1 MTATTSAPKSD
12 SKQRTE
18 RARPGQSSPKLA
30 YLPII
35 FLAFAIGVP
44 LLIIVIYSF
53 LEKPSQGT
61 GVKWVFT
68 TENYRDLFIQ
78 QKLDGTTAFDTRYVK
93 VLWTSFTYSLI
104 TTVVTLILSVPVA
117 MWIATRD
124 VRRRTLLVAL
134 VTLPFWISILI
145 RTYGMRQIIADEGPI
160 GKFLGL
166 FNIEWSILYSPP
178 ATILGLIY
186 VFLPFMILP
195 IYASAERFDFHLA
208 EAAYDLGAKKLTVVR
223 KIILPSIR
231 PGIISGIALVFIP
244 ALGSFLQS
252 DMLGGGKTNMVANVI
267 ANNFGQARNWPF
279 GSALAVLLIVLTLLF
294 ILIIQGV
301 SQRRGDKVELV

>member
-1 MTATTSAPKSD
+1 MTAVTAPPK
-12 SKQRTE
+12 KPVQRG
-18 RARPGQSSPKLA
+18 RPGQSSPKVA

-35 FLAFAIGVP
+35 FLTFAIGVP
-44 LLIIVIYSF
+44 LLIILVYSF

-68 TENYRDLFIQ
+68 TENYKALFIQ
-78 QKLDGTTAFDTRYVK
+78 QKLDGTTALDTRYLK
-93 VLWTSFTYSLI
+93 VLWTSFYFSVI
-104 TTVVTLILSVPVA
+104 TTVATLTLAIPTA

-124 VRRRTLLVAL
+124 ARKRNLLVAL

-195 IYASAERFDFHLA
+195 IYASAERFDFRLA
-208 EAAYDLGAKKLTVVR
+208 EAAYDLGAKRMTVVR
-223 KIILPSIR
+223 RVILPSIR
-231 PGIISGIALVFIP
+231 PGVISGIALVFIP

-294 ILIIQGV
+294 VLIMQGAA
-301 SQRRGDKVELV
+301 QRRGGKVELV

>member
-1 MTATTSAPKSD
+1 MTAVTSPPK
-12 SKQRTE
+12 KQAQRG
-18 RARPGQSSPKLA
+18 RPGQSSPKLA
-30 YLPII
+30 YLPIL
-35 FLAFAIGVP
+35 FLAFAIGIP
-44 LLIIVIYSF
+44 LLIIIVYSF

-68 TENYRDLFIQ
+68 LENYKALFIQ
-78 QKLDGTTAFDTRYVK
+78 EKLDGTTVLDTRYIK
-93 VLWTSFTYSLI
+93 VLWTSFYYSII
-104 TTVVTLILSVPVA
+104 TTVVTLVLAIPVA

-124 VRRRTLLVAL
+124 ARKRNLLVAL

-160 GKFLGL
+160 GKFLGI
-166 FNIEWSILYSPP
+166 FDISFSILYTPT

-195 IYASAERFDFHLA
+195 IYASAERFDFRLA
-208 EAAYDLGAKKLTVVR
+208 EAAYDLGAKRMTVVR
-223 KIILPSIR
+223 RVILPSIR
-231 PGIISGIALVFIP
+231 PGVISGIALVFIP

-294 ILIIQGV
+294 VLIMQGAA
-301 SQRRGDKVELV
+301 QKRGDKVELV

>member
-1 MTATTSAPKSD
+1 MTAVSAPPK
-12 SKQRTE
+12 KPEQRG
-18 RARPGQSSPKLA
+18 RPGQSSPKVA

-44 LLIIVIYSF
+44 LLIIFVYSF

-68 TENYRDLFIQ
+68 TENYRALFIQ
-78 QKLDGTTAFDTRYVK
+78 EKLDGTTALDTRYLK
-93 VLWTSFTYSLI
+93 VLWTSFYFSAI
-104 TTVVTLILSVPVA
+104 TTVVTLALAIPTA

-124 VRRRTLLVAL
+124 ARKRNLLVAL

-160 GKFLGL
+160 GRFLGI

-195 IYASAERFDFHLA
+195 IYASAERFDFRLA
-208 EAAYDLGAKKLTVVR
+208 EAAYDLGAKRMTVVR
-223 KIILPSIR
+223 RVILPSIR
-231 PGIISGIALVFIP
+231 PGVISGIALVFIP

-294 ILIIQGV
+294 VLIMQGV
-301 SQRRGDKVELV
+301 AQRRGDKVELT

>member
-1 MTATTSAPKSD
+1 MTTAISTSNTPIKKSV
-12 SKQRTE
+12 K

-30 YLPII
+30 YLPIL

-68 TENYRDLFIQ
+68 TESYRALFIQ
-78 QKLDGTTAFDTRYVK
+78 EKLDGTTAFDTRYLK
-93 VLWTSFTYSLI
+93 VLWNSFLYSSI
-104 TTVVTLILSVPVA
+104 TTIVTVLLSIPAA
-117 MWIATRD
+117 MWIATRAAHK
-124 VRRRTLLVAL
+124 RTLLVAL

-145 RTYGMRQIIADEGPI
+145 RTYGIRQIIADEGPI
-160 GKFLGL
+160 GKFLGI
-166 FNIEWSILYSPP
+166 FDITWSILYTPY
-178 ATILGLIY
+178 ATVLGLIY

-195 IYASAERFDFHLA
+195 IYASAERFDFRLA
-208 EAAYDLGAKKLTVVR
+208 EAAYDLGAKRATVVR
-223 KIILPSIR
+223 RIILPAIR
-231 PGIISGIALVFIP
+231 PGVISGIALVFIP

-279 GSALAVLLIVLTLLF
+279 GSALAVFLIVMTLIF
-294 ILIIQGV
+294 VLIIQKI
-301 SQRRGDKVELV
+301 SNSRGDKVELV

>member
-1 MTATTSAPKSD
+1 MTAVTTPPK
-12 SKQRTE
+12 KQAQRG
-18 RARPGQSSPKLA
+18 RPGQSSPKLA

-44 LLIIVIYSF
+44 LLIIVVYSF

-68 TENYRDLFIQ
+68 LENYKALFIQ
-78 QKLDGTTAFDTRYVK
+78 EKLDGTTALDTRYIK
-93 VLWTSFTYSLI
+93 VLWTSFYYSLL
-104 TTVVTLILSVPVA
+104 TTVVTLVLSIPVA

-124 VRRRTLLVAL
+124 ARKRNLLVAL

-145 RTYGMRQIIADEGPI
+145 RTYGMRQIVADEGPI
-160 GKFLGL
+160 GKFLGI

-195 IYASAERFDFHLA
+195 IYASAERFDFILA
-208 EAAYDLGAKKLTVVR
+208 EAAYDLGAKRMTVVR
-223 KIILPSIR
+223 RIILPSIR
-231 PGIISGIALVFIP
+231 PGVISGIALVFIP

-294 ILIIQGV
+294 VLIMQGAA
-301 SQRRGDKVELV
+301 QRRGDKVELV

>member
-1 MTATTSAPKSD
+1 MTAVTTPPK
-12 SKQRTE
+12 KQAQRG
-18 RARPGQSSPKLA
+18 RPGQSSPKLA

-44 LLIIVIYSF
+44 LLIIVVYSF

-68 TENYRDLFIQ
+68 LENYKALFIQ
-78 QKLDGTTAFDTRYVK
+78 EKLDGTTALDTRYIK
-93 VLWTSFTYSLI
+93 VLWTSFYYSVL
-104 TTVVTLILSVPVA
+104 TTIVTLVLSIPVA

-124 VRRRTLLVAL
+124 ARKRNLLVAL

-145 RTYGMRQIIADEGPI
+145 RTYGMRQIVADEGPI
-160 GKFLGL
+160 GKFLGI

-195 IYASAERFDFHLA
+195 IYASAERFDFRLA
-208 EAAYDLGAKKLTVVR
+208 EAAYDLGAKRMTVVR
-223 KIILPSIR
+223 RIILPSIR
-231 PGIISGIALVFIP
+231 PGVISGIALVFIP

-294 ILIIQGV
+294 VLIMQGAA
-301 SQRRGDKVELV
+301 QRRGDKVELV

>member
-124 VRRRTLLVAL
+124 ARRRTLLVAL

-195 IYASAERFDFHLA
+195 IYASAERFDFRLA

>member
-1 MTATTSAPKSD
+1 MTAVTTPPK
-12 SKQRTE
+12 KQAQRG
-18 RARPGQSSPKLA
+18 RPGQSSPKLA
-30 YLPII
+30 YLPIL
-35 FLAFAIGVP
+35 FLAFAIGIP
-44 LLIIVIYSF
+44 LLIIVVYSF

-68 TENYRDLFIQ
+68 LENYKALFIQ
-78 QKLDGTTAFDTRYVK
+78 EKLDGTTVLDTRYIK
-93 VLWTSFTYSLI
+93 VLWTSFYYSII
-104 TTVVTLILSVPVA
+104 TTVVTLVLSIPVA

-124 VRRRTLLVAL
+124 ARKRNLLVAL

-166 FNIEWSILYSPP
+166 FDISFSILYTPT

-195 IYASAERFDFHLA
+195 IYASAERFDFRLA
-208 EAAYDLGAKKLTVVR
+208 EAAYDLGAKRMTVVR
-223 KIILPSIR
+223 RVILPSIR
-231 PGIISGIALVFIP
+231 PGVISGIALVFIP

-294 ILIIQGV
+294 VLIMQGAAKK
-301 SQRRGDKVELV
+301 RGDKVELV

>member
-1 MTATTSAPKSD
+1 MTAVTTPPKRQA
-12 SKQRTE
+12 QRG
-18 RARPGQSSPKLA
+18 RPGQSSPKLA

-35 FLAFAIGVP
+35 FLAFAIGIP
-44 LLIIVIYSF
+44 LLIIVVYSF

-68 TENYRDLFIQ
+68 LENYKALFIQ
-78 QKLDGTTAFDTRYVK
+78 EKLDGTTALDTRYIK
-93 VLWTSFTYSLI
+93 VLWASFYYSVI
-104 TTVVTLILSVPVA
+104 TTLVTLALSIPVA

-124 VRRRTLLVAL
+124 ARKRNLLVAL

-160 GKFLGL
+160 GRFLGI
-166 FNIEWSILYSPP
+166 FNIDWSILYSPP

-195 IYASAERFDFHLA
+195 IYASAERFDFRLA
-208 EAAYDLGAKKLTVVR
+208 EAAYDLGAKRMTVVR
-223 KIILPSIR
+223 RIILPSIR
-231 PGIISGIALVFIP
+231 PGVISGIALVFIP

-252 DMLGGGKTNMVANVI
+252 DMLGGGKTNMVANII

-294 ILIIQGV
+294 VLIMQGAAK
-301 SQRRGDKVELV
+301 RRGDKVELV

>member
-18 RARPGQSSPKLA
+18 RARPGQSTPKLA

-78 QKLDGTTAFDTRYVK
+78 QKLDGTTTFDTRYVK

-124 VRRRTLLVAL
+124 ARRRTLLVAL

-195 IYASAERFDFHLA
+195 IYASAERFDFRLA

>member
-1 MTATTSAPKSD
+1 MTAVTTPPK
-12 SKQRTE
+12 KQTQRG
-18 RARPGQSSPKLA
+18 RPGQSSPKLA

-44 LLIIVIYSF
+44 LLIIVVYSF

-68 TENYRDLFIQ
+68 LENYKALFIQ
-78 QKLDGTTAFDTRYVK
+78 EKLDGTTALDTRYIK
-93 VLWTSFTYSLI
+93 VLWTSFYYSLI
-104 TTVVTLILSVPVA
+104 TTVVTLILSIPVA

-124 VRRRTLLVAL
+124 SRKRNLLVAL

-145 RTYGMRQIIADEGPI
+145 RTYGMRQIVADEGPI
-160 GKFLGL
+160 GRFLGL
-166 FNIEWSILYSPP
+166 FNIEFSILYSPP
-178 ATILGLIY
+178 ATIIGLIY

-195 IYASAERFDFHLA
+195 IYASAERFDFRLA
-208 EAAYDLGAKKLTVVR
+208 EAAYDLGAKRMTVVR
-223 KIILPSIR
+223 RIILPSIR
-231 PGIISGIALVFIP
+231 PGVISGIALVFIP

-279 GSALAVLLIVLTLLF
+279 GSALAVLLILLTLLF
-294 ILIIQGV
+294 VLIMQGAA
-301 SQRRGDKVELV
+301 QRRGDKVELV

>member
-1 MTATTSAPKSD
+1 MTAVTAPPK
-12 SKQRTE
+12 KPVQRG
-18 RARPGQSSPKLA
+18 RPGQSSPKVA

-35 FLAFAIGVP
+35 FLTFAIGIP
-44 LLIIVIYSF
+44 LLIIFVYSF

-68 TENYRDLFIQ
+68 TENYKALFIQ
-78 QKLDGTTAFDTRYVK
+78 QKLDGTTALDTRYLK
-93 VLWTSFTYSLI
+93 VLWTSFYFSVI
-104 TTVVTLILSVPVA
+104 TTVATLTLAIPTA

-124 VRRRTLLVAL
+124 ARKRNLLVAL

-145 RTYGMRQIIADEGPI
+145 RTYGMRQIIADQGPI

-195 IYASAERFDFHLA
+195 IYASAERFDFRLA
-208 EAAYDLGAKKLTVVR
+208 EAAYDLGAKRMTVVR
-223 KIILPSIR
+223 RVILPSIR
-231 PGIISGIALVFIP
+231 PGVISGIALVFIP

-294 ILIIQGV
+294 VLIMQGAA
-301 SQRRGDKVELV
+301 QRRGGKVELV

>member
-1 MTATTSAPKSD
+1 MTAVTTPPK
-12 SKQRTE
+12 KQAQRG
-18 RARPGQSSPKLA
+18 RPGQSSPKLA

-44 LLIIVIYSF
+44 LLIIVVYSF

-68 TENYRDLFIQ
+68 LENYKALFIQ
-78 QKLDGTTAFDTRYVK
+78 EKLDGTTALDTRYIK
-93 VLWTSFTYSLI
+93 VLWTSFYYSLL
-104 TTVVTLILSVPVA
+104 TTIVTLVLSIPVA

-124 VRRRTLLVAL
+124 ARKRNLLVAL

-145 RTYGMRQIIADEGPI
+145 RTYGMRQIVADEGPI
-160 GKFLGL
+160 GKFLGI

-195 IYASAERFDFHLA
+195 IYASAERFDFRLA
-208 EAAYDLGAKKLTVVR
+208 EAAYDLGAKRMTVVR
-223 KIILPSIR
+223 RIILPSIR
-231 PGIISGIALVFIP
+231 PGVISGIALVFIP

-294 ILIIQGV
+294 VLIMQGAA
-301 SQRRGDKVELV
+301 QRRGDKVELV

>member
-1 MTATTSAPKSD
+1 MTAVTTPPK
-12 SKQRTE
+12 KQAQRG
-18 RARPGQSSPKLA
+18 RPGQSSPKLA

-44 LLIIVIYSF
+44 LLIIVVYSF

-68 TENYRDLFIQ
+68 LENYKALFIQ
-78 QKLDGTTAFDTRYVK
+78 EKLDGTTALDTRYIK
-93 VLWTSFTYSLI
+93 VLWTSFYYSVL
-104 TTVVTLILSVPVA
+104 TTVVTLVLSIPVA

-124 VRRRTLLVAL
+124 ARKRNLLVAL

-160 GKFLGL
+160 GKFLGI

-195 IYASAERFDFHLA
+195 IYASAERFDFRLA
-208 EAAYDLGAKKLTVVR
+208 EAAYDLGAKRMTVVR
-223 KIILPSIR
+223 RVILPSIR
-231 PGIISGIALVFIP
+231 PGVISGIALVFIP

-294 ILIIQGV
+294 VLIMQGAA
-301 SQRRGDKVELV
+301 QRRGDKVELV

>member
-1 MTATTSAPKSD
+1 MTATATPIK
-12 SKQRTE
+12 KPVK

-44 LLIIVIYSF
+44 LLIIVVYSF

-68 TENYRDLFIQ
+68 TENYKALFVQ
-78 QKLDGTTAFDTRYVK
+78 EKLDGTTAFDTRYIK
-93 VLWTSFTYSLI
+93 VLWTSFYYSLI
-104 TTVVTLILSVPVA
+104 TTAVTLVLSIPVA
-117 MWIATRD
+117 MWIATREA
-124 VRRRTLLVAL
+124 RKRTLLVAL

-145 RTYGMRQIIADEGPI
+145 RTYGIRQIIADEGPI
-160 GKFLGL
+160 GKFLGM
-166 FNIEWSILYSPP
+166 FDISWSILYSPP

-195 IYASAERFDFHLA
+195 IYASAERFDFRLA
-208 EAAYDLGAKKLTVVR
+208 EAAYDLGAKRMTVVR
-223 KIILPSIR
+223 RVILPSIR
-231 PGIISGIALVFIP
+231 PGIISGVALVFIP

-279 GSALAVLLIVLTLLF
+279 GSALAVLLIILTLLF
-294 ILIIQGV
+294 VLIIQGIA
-301 SQRRGDKVELV
+301 QRRGDKVELV

>member
-1 MTATTSAPKSD
+1 MTAATAAPKSG
-12 SKQRTE
+12 SKSKSK
-18 RARPGQSSPKLA
+18 RARPGQASPKLA

-35 FLAFAIGVP
+35 FLAFAIGIP
-44 LLIIVIYSF
+44 LLIIVVYSF

-68 TENYRDLFIQ
+68 TENYQALFIQ
-78 QKLDGTTAFDTRYVK
+78 QKLDGTTALDTRYLK
-93 VLWTSFTYSLI
+93 VLWTSFSYSLI
-104 TTVVTLILSVPVA
+104 TTIVTLVLSIPVA

-124 VRRRTLLVAL
+124 ARKRTLLVAL

-195 IYASAERFDFHLA
+195 IYASAERFDFRLA

-223 KIILPSIR
+223 RIVLPAIR
-231 PGIISGIALVFIP
+231 PGVISGIALVFIP

-279 GSALAVLLIVLTLLF
+279 GSALAVLLIMLTLLF
-294 ILIIQGV
+294 VLVIQGIY
-301 SQRRGDKVELV
+301 QRRGDKVELV

>member
-1 MTATTSAPKSD
+1 MTAVTTPPK
-12 SKQRTE
+12 KQTQRG
-18 RARPGQSSPKLA
+18 RPGQSSPKLA

-44 LLIIVIYSF
+44 LLIIVVYSF

-68 TENYRDLFIQ
+68 LENYKALFIQ
-78 QKLDGTTAFDTRYVK
+78 EKLDGTTALDTRYIK
-93 VLWTSFTYSLI
+93 VLWTSFYYSLL
-104 TTVVTLILSVPVA
+104 TTVVTLVLSIPVA

-124 VRRRTLLVAL
+124 ARKRNLLVAL

-145 RTYGMRQIIADEGPI
+145 RTYGMRQIVADEGPI
-160 GKFLGL
+160 GKFLGI

-195 IYASAERFDFHLA
+195 IYASAERFDFRLA
-208 EAAYDLGAKKLTVVR
+208 EAAYDLGAKRMTVVR
-223 KIILPSIR
+223 RVILPSIR
-231 PGIISGIALVFIP
+231 PGVISGIALVFIP

-252 DMLGGGKTNMVANVI
+252 DMLGGGKTNMVANII

-294 ILIIQGV
+294 VLIMQGAA
-301 SQRRGDKVELV
+301 QRRGDKVELV

>member
-1 MTATTSAPKSD
+1 MTAVTTPPK
-12 SKQRTE
+12 KQAQRG
-18 RARPGQSSPKLA
+18 RPGQSSPKLA

-44 LLIIVIYSF
+44 LLIIVVYSF

-68 TENYRDLFIQ
+68 LENYKALFIQ
-78 QKLDGTTAFDTRYVK
+78 EKLDGTTALDTRYIK
-93 VLWTSFTYSLI
+93 VLWTSFYYSLL
-104 TTVVTLILSVPVA
+104 TTVVTLVLSIPVA

-124 VRRRTLLVAL
+124 ARKRNLLVAL

-145 RTYGMRQIIADEGPI
+145 RTYGMRQIVADEGPI
-160 GKFLGL
+160 GKFLGI

-195 IYASAERFDFHLA
+195 IYASAERFDFRLA
-208 EAAYDLGAKKLTVVR
+208 EAAYDLGAKRMTVVR
-223 KIILPSIR
+223 RIILPSIR
-231 PGIISGIALVFIP
+231 PGVISGIALVFIP

-294 ILIIQGV
+294 VLIMQGAA
-301 SQRRGDKVELV
+301 QRRGDKVELV

>member
-1 MTATTSAPKSD
+1 MTAVTTPPK
-12 SKQRTE
+12 KTAQRG
-18 RARPGQSSPKLA
+18 RPGQSSPKLA

-35 FLAFAIGVP
+35 FLGFAIGIP
-44 LLIIVIYSF
+44 LLIIIVYSF

-68 TENYRDLFIQ
+68 LENYKALFIQ
-78 QKLDGTTAFDTRYVK
+78 EKLDGTTALDTRYIK
-93 VLWTSFTYSLI
+93 VLWTSFYYSVI
-104 TTVVTLILSVPVA
+104 TTLVTLFLSIPVA

-124 VRRRTLLVAL
+124 ARKRNLLVAL

-160 GKFLGL
+160 GKFLGI
-166 FNIEWSILYSPP
+166 FDISFSILYTPT

-195 IYASAERFDFHLA
+195 IYASAERFDFRLA
-208 EAAYDLGAKKLTVVR
+208 EAAYDLGAKRMTVVR
-223 KIILPSIR
+223 RVILPSIR
-231 PGIISGIALVFIP
+231 PGVISGIALVFIP

-294 ILIIQGV
+294 VLIMQGAA
-301 SQRRGDKVELV
+301 QRRGDKVELV

>member
-1 MTATTSAPKSD
+1 MTAVATP
-12 SKQRTE
+12 SKKQAK

-30 YLPII
+30 YLPIL

-68 TENYRDLFIQ
+68 TENYRALFIQ
-78 QKLDGTTAFDTRYVK
+78 EKLDGTTAFDTRYIK
-93 VLWTSFTYSLI
+93 VLWTSFYYSLI
-104 TTVVTLILSVPVA
+104 TTVVTLVLSIPTA

-124 VRRRTLLVAL
+124 ARKRNLLVAL

-166 FNIEWSILYSPP
+166 FDISWSILYTPT

-195 IYASAERFDFHLA
+195 IYASAERFDFRLA
-208 EAAYDLGAKKLTVVR
+208 EAAYDLGAKRMTVVR
-223 KIILPSIR
+223 RIILPSVR
-231 PGIISGIALVFIP
+231 PGIISGVALVFIP

-279 GSALAVLLIVLTLLF
+279 GSALAVLLIILTLLF
-294 ILIIQGV
+294 VLIIQGV
-301 SQRRGDKVELV
+301 AQRRGDKVELV

>member
-195 IYASAERFDFHLA
+195 IYASAERFDFRLA

-279 GSALAVLLIVLTLLF
+279 CGALAVLLIVLTLLF

>member
-1 MTATTSAPKSD
+1 MTAVTAPPK
-12 SKQRTE
+12 KPEQRG
-18 RARPGQSSPKLA
+18 RPGQSSPKVA

-35 FLAFAIGVP
+35 FLAFAIGIP
-44 LLIIVIYSF
+44 LLIIFVYSF

-61 GVKWVFT
+61 GVTWVFT
-68 TENYRDLFIQ
+68 TENYRALFIQ
-78 QKLDGTTAFDTRYVK
+78 EKLDGTTALDTRYIK
-93 VLWTSFTYSLI
+93 VLWTSFYFSVI
-104 TTVVTLILSVPVA
+104 TTVVTLALAIPTA

-124 VRRRTLLVAL
+124 ARKRNLLVAL

-160 GKFLGL
+160 GKFLGI

-195 IYASAERFDFHLA
+195 IYASAERFDFRLA
-208 EAAYDLGAKKLTVVR
+208 EAAYDLGAKRMTVVR
-223 KIILPSIR
+223 RVILPSIR
-231 PGIISGIALVFIP
+231 PGVISGIALVFIP

-294 ILIIQGV
+294 VLIMQGAA
-301 SQRRGDKVELV
+301 QRRGDKVELV

>member
-1 MTATTSAPKSD
+1 MTAVTTPPK
-12 SKQRTE
+12 KQAQRG
-18 RARPGQSSPKLA
+18 RPGQSSPKLA

-35 FLAFAIGVP
+35 FLAFAIGIP
-44 LLIIVIYSF
+44 LLIIVVYSF

-68 TENYRDLFIQ
+68 LENYKALFIQ
-78 QKLDGTTAFDTRYVK
+78 EKLDGTTALDTRYIK
-93 VLWTSFTYSLI
+93 VLWTSFYYSVL
-104 TTVVTLILSVPVA
+104 TTVVTLVLSIPVA

-124 VRRRTLLVAL
+124 ARKRNLLVAL

-160 GKFLGL
+160 GKFLGI

-195 IYASAERFDFHLA
+195 IYASAERFDFRLA
-208 EAAYDLGAKKLTVVR
+208 EAAYDLGAKRMTVVR
-223 KIILPSIR
+223 RIILPSIR
-231 PGIISGIALVFIP
+231 PGVISGIALVFIP

-294 ILIIQGV
+294 VLIMQGAA
-301 SQRRGDKVELV
+301 QRRGDKVELV

>member
-1 MTATTSAPKSD
+1 MTAVITPPTKPVK
-12 SKQRTE
+12 

-35 FLAFAIGVP
+35 FLAFAIGIP
-44 LLIIVIYSF
+44 LLIIVVYSF

-68 TENYRDLFIQ
+68 TENYRALFIQ
-78 QKLDGTTAFDTRYVK
+78 EKLDGTTAFDTRYIK
-93 VLWTSFTYSLI
+93 VLWTSFYYSMI
-104 TTVVTLILSVPVA
+104 TTVVTLVLSIPVA

-124 VRRRTLLVAL
+124 ARKRTLLVAL

-160 GKFLGL
+160 GKFLGM
-166 FNIEWSILYSPP
+166 FDISWSILYSPP

-195 IYASAERFDFHLA
+195 IYASAERFDFRLA
-208 EAAYDLGAKKLTVVR
+208 EAAYDLGAKRMTVVR
-223 KIILPSIR
+223 RIILPSIR
-231 PGIISGIALVFIP
+231 PGVISGVALVFIP

-267 ANNFGQARNWPF
+267 SNNFGQARNWPF
-279 GSALAVLLIVLTLLF
+279 GSALAVLLIILTLLF
-294 ILIIQGV
+294 VLIIQGIA
-301 SQRRGDKVELV
+301 QRRGDKVELV

>member
-1 MTATTSAPKSD
+1 M
-12 SKQRTE
+12 
-18 RARPGQSSPKLA
+18 
-30 YLPII
+30 
-35 FLAFAIGVP
+35 AFAIGIP
-44 LLIIVIYSF
+44 LLIIFVYSF

-68 TENYRDLFIQ
+68 TENYRALFIQ
-78 QKLDGTTAFDTRYVK
+78 EKLDGTTAFDTRYIK
-93 VLWTSFTYSLI
+93 VLWTSFYYSMI
-104 TTVVTLILSVPVA
+104 TTVVTLVLSIPVA

-124 VRRRTLLVAL
+124 ARKRTLLVAL

-160 GKFLGL
+160 GRFLGI

-195 IYASAERFDFHLA
+195 IYASAERFDFRLA
-208 EAAYDLGAKKLTVVR
+208 EAAYDLGAKRMTVVR
-223 KIILPSIR
+223 RIILPSIR
-231 PGIISGIALVFIP
+231 PGVISGIALVFIP

-279 GSALAVLLIVLTLLF
+279 GSALAVLLIVLTLLLV
-294 ILIIQGV
+294 LIMQGAA
-301 SQRRGDKVELV
+301 QRRGDKVELV

>member
-1 MTATTSAPKSD
+1 MTAVTTPPK
-12 SKQRTE
+12 KQAQRGQ
-18 RARPGQSSPKLA
+18 PGQSSPKLA
-30 YLPII
+30 YLPIL
-35 FLAFAIGVP
+35 FLAFAIGIP
-44 LLIIVIYSF
+44 LLIIVVYSF

-68 TENYRDLFIQ
+68 LENYKALFIQ
-78 QKLDGTTAFDTRYVK
+78 EKLDGTTVLDTRYIK
-93 VLWTSFTYSLI
+93 VLWTSFYYSII
-104 TTVVTLILSVPVA
+104 TTVVTLVLSIPVA

-124 VRRRTLLVAL
+124 ARKRNLLVAL

-166 FNIEWSILYSPP
+166 FDISFSILYTPT

-195 IYASAERFDFHLA
+195 IYASAERFDFRLA
-208 EAAYDLGAKKLTVVR
+208 EAAYDLGAKRMTVVR
-223 KIILPSIR
+223 RVILPSIR
-231 PGIISGIALVFIP
+231 PGVISGIALVFIP

-294 ILIIQGV
+294 VLIMQGAAKK
-301 SQRRGDKVELV
+301 RGDKVELV

>member
-1 MTATTSAPKSD
+1 MTAVTTPPK
-12 SKQRTE
+12 KQAQRG
-18 RARPGQSSPKLA
+18 RPGQSSPKLA

-44 LLIIVIYSF
+44 LLIIVVYSI

-68 TENYRDLFIQ
+68 LENYKALFIQ
-78 QKLDGTTAFDTRYVK
+78 EKLDGTTALDTRYIK
-93 VLWTSFTYSLI
+93 VLWTSFYYSLL
-104 TTVVTLILSVPVA
+104 TTVVTLVLSIPVA

-124 VRRRTLLVAL
+124 ARKRNLLVAL

-145 RTYGMRQIIADEGPI
+145 RTYGMRQIVADEGPI
-160 GKFLGL
+160 GKFLGI

-195 IYASAERFDFHLA
+195 IYASAERFDFRLA
-208 EAAYDLGAKKLTVVR
+208 EAAYDLGAKRMTVVR
-223 KIILPSIR
+223 RVILPSIR
-231 PGIISGIALVFIP
+231 PGVISGIALVFIP

-294 ILIIQGV
+294 VLIMQGAA
-301 SQRRGDKVELV
+301 QRRGDKVELV

>member
-1 MTATTSAPKSD
+1 MTAVTTPPK
-12 SKQRTE
+12 KQAQRG
-18 RARPGQSSPKLA
+18 RPGQSSPKLA

-44 LLIIVIYSF
+44 LLIIVVYSF

-68 TENYRDLFIQ
+68 LENYKALFIQ
-78 QKLDGTTAFDTRYVK
+78 EKLDGTTALDTRYIK
-93 VLWTSFTYSLI
+93 VLWTSFYYSLL
-104 TTVVTLILSVPVA
+104 TTVVTLVLSIPVA

-124 VRRRTLLVAL
+124 ARKRNLLVAL

-166 FNIEWSILYSPP
+166 FDISWSILYTPT

-195 IYASAERFDFHLA
+195 IYASAERFDFRLA
-208 EAAYDLGAKKLTVVR
+208 EAAYDLGAKRMTVVR
-223 KIILPSIR
+223 RIILPSIR
-231 PGIISGIALVFIP
+231 PGVISGIALVFIP

-294 ILIIQGV
+294 VLIMQGAA
-301 SQRRGDKVELV
+301 QRRGDKVELV

>member
-1 MTATTSAPKSD
+1 MTAVTTPPK
-12 SKQRTE
+12 KQAQRG
-18 RARPGQSSPKLA
+18 RPGQSSPKLA

-35 FLAFAIGVP
+35 FLAFAIGIP
-44 LLIIVIYSF
+44 LLIIVVYSF

-68 TENYRDLFIQ
+68 LENYKALFIQ
-78 QKLDGTTAFDTRYVK
+78 EKLDGTTAVDTRYIK
-93 VLWTSFTYSLI
+93 VLWTSFYFSVI
-104 TTVVTLILSVPVA
+104 TTVVTLALSIPVA

-124 VRRRTLLVAL
+124 AKKRNLLVAL

-160 GKFLGL
+160 GKFLGI
-166 FNIEWSILYSPP
+166 FNIDWSILYSPP

-195 IYASAERFDFHLA
+195 IYASAERFDFRLA
-208 EAAYDLGAKKLTVVR
+208 EAAYDLGAKRMTVVR
-223 KIILPSIR
+223 RIILPSIR
-231 PGIISGIALVFIP
+231 PGVISGIALVFIP

-252 DMLGGGKTNMVANVI
+252 DMLGGGKTNMVANII

-294 ILIIQGV
+294 VLVMQGAA
-301 SQRRGDKVELV
+301 QRRGDKVELV

>member
-78 QKLDGTTAFDTRYVK
+78 QKLDGTTALDTRYVK

-124 VRRRTLLVAL
+124 ARRRTLLVAL

-195 IYASAERFDFHLA
+195 IYASAERFDFRLA

-252 DMLGGGKTNMVANVI
+252 DMLGGGKTNMVANII

>member
-1 MTATTSAPKSD
+1 MTAVTTPPK
-12 SKQRTE
+12 KQAQRG
-18 RARPGQSSPKLA
+18 RPGQSSPKLA

-44 LLIIVIYSF
+44 LLIIVVYSF

-68 TENYRDLFIQ
+68 TENYKALFIQ
-78 QKLDGTTAFDTRYVK
+78 EKLDGTTAIDTRYIK
-93 VLWTSFTYSLI
+93 VLWTSFYYSLL
-104 TTVVTLILSVPVA
+104 TTVVTLVLSIPVA

-124 VRRRTLLVAL
+124 ARKRNLLVAL

-160 GKFLGL
+160 GKFLGI
-166 FNIEWSILYSPP
+166 FDISWSILYTPT

-195 IYASAERFDFHLA
+195 IYASAERFDFRLA
-208 EAAYDLGAKKLTVVR
+208 EAAYDLGAKRMTVVR
-223 KIILPSIR
+223 RIILPSIR
-231 PGIISGIALVFIP
+231 PGVISGIALVFIP

-294 ILIIQGV
+294 VLIMQGAA
-301 SQRRGDKVELV
+301 QRRGDKVELV

>member
-1 MTATTSAPKSD
+1 MTATTTPIK
-12 SKQRTE
+12 KPVK

-68 TENYRDLFIQ
+68 TENYKALFVQ
-78 QKLDGTTAFDTRYVK
+78 EKLDGTTAFDTRYIK
-93 VLWTSFTYSLI
+93 VLWTSFYYSLI
-104 TTVVTLILSVPVA
+104 TTVVTLVFSIPVA
-117 MWIATRD
+117 MWIATREA
-124 VRRRTLLVAL
+124 RKRTLLVAL

-145 RTYGMRQIIADEGPI
+145 RTYGIRQIIADEGPI
-160 GKFLGL
+160 GRFLGM
-166 FNIEWSILYSPP
+166 FDISWSILYSPP

-195 IYASAERFDFHLA
+195 IYASAERFDFRLA
-208 EAAYDLGAKKLTVVR
+208 EAAYDLGAKRMTVVR
-223 KIILPSIR
+223 RVILPSIR
-231 PGIISGIALVFIP
+231 PGIISGVALVFIP

-279 GSALAVLLIVLTLLF
+279 GSALAVLLIILTLLF
-294 ILIIQGV
+294 VLIIQGIA
-301 SQRRGDKVELV
+301 QRRGDKVELV